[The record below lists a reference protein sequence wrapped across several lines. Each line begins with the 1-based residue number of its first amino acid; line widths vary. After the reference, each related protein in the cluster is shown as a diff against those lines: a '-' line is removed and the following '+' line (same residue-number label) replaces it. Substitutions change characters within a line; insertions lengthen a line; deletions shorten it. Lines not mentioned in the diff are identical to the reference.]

1 MGVDVAVGG
10 ANDAEVSAVKA
21 LFADWEQAFSRFRA
35 DSELTRVNRAGHV
48 AELSPLFADVL
59 ARALAVAA
67 ATHGLVDPTL
77 GTALAAAGYDRDFAQ
92 LDDDDPRPA
101 EPPAPGR
108 WRELDLVGRMLF
120 RPPGVRLDLN
130 GVVKALAAD
139 EALDLLSGPG
149 FVAAGGDVAVRGS
162 AVVALPDGDTI
173 RVGGGGIATSGS
185 TKRRWSR
192 NGHVQHHLIDPATG
206 RPSRSR
212 WREVTVAAGS
222 CFAADVAAKV
232 AFLLDGDG
240 PAWLEARGLPARLA
254 AGDGAVVETSSW
266 REALAA

>member
-1 MGVDVAVGG
+1 
-10 ANDAEVSAVKA
+10 
-21 LFADWEQAFSRFRA
+21 
-35 DSELTRVNRAGHV
+35 
-48 AELSPLFADVL
+48 
-59 ARALAVAA
+59 
-67 ATHGLVDPTL
+67 
-77 GTALAAAGYDRDFAQ
+77 
-92 LDDDDPRPA
+92 
-101 EPPAPGR
+101 
-108 WRELDLVGRMLF
+108 MLF

-240 PAWLEARGLPARLA
+240 PAWLEARALPARLA
-254 AGDGAVVETSSW
+254 AGDGAVVETSRW